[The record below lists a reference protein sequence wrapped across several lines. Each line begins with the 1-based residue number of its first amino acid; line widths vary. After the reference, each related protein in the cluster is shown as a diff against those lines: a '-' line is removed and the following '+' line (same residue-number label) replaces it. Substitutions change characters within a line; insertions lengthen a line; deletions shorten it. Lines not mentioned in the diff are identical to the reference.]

1 MSAQRERDGQESEHR
16 ENNQTLMECQP
27 PELTEPDSRFQG
39 QVRSLLYFCLL
50 PQEHHIVSS
59 FLWTQ
64 GIEFYDDKGTGAS
77 YPGAVSHILKLAFGG
92 KRGKRSTNENILR
105 SLLVGALWNHPPPPP
120 RPAIPP
126 KEAEN

>member
-1 MSAQRERDGQESEHR
+1 
-16 ENNQTLMECQP
+16 MECQP

-64 GIEFYDDKGTGAS
+64 GIEFYDEKGTGAS

-92 KRGKRSTNENILR
+92 KGEREAQMRTFS
-105 SLLVGALWNHPPPPP
+105 GACWWEHSGTTPPPAPP
-120 RPAIPP
+120 RHSP
-126 KEAEN
+126 KGSRELSSQPVRAPQT